1 MTDKVN
7 GGVQAGEFLTGN
19 MDFFSIATLVPME
32 QTNVNTPVADLSGIQ
47 NLYTTWQPVTVI
59 NGAGVAVTYS
69 TEADYQDAFNKQAN
83 LNALLR
89 AFAIRVNPVMVSV
102 SATTIANPYTT
113 TAFAG
118 YLNGSVFGSD
128 YTSSSTVTIVKVATE
143 KTGYW
148 NVSTE
153 AESNELGYQLLTV
166 VNGVPAADLASPVL
180 TDAVFNTNAA
190 GVGTGTAKRNTIA
203 VRALVL

>member
-19 MDFFSIATLVPME
+19 MDFFSIATLVPMA

-59 NGAGVAVTYS
+59 NGAGVSVTYS

-89 AFAIRVNPVMVSV
+89 AFALRVNPVAISV
-102 SATTIANPYTT
+102 SATTVSNPYTT
-113 TAFAG
+113 TAFSG

-148 NVSTE
+148 NVSNE
-153 AESNELGYQLLTV
+153 AESNELGYQLLTAI
-166 VNGVPAADLASPVL
+166 NGVPVDDLASPVL
-180 TDAVFNTNAA
+180 SAAEFNTDANGT
-190 GVGTGTAKRNTIA
+190 GTGTAERNTIA
-203 VRALVL
+203 IRALVL